1 MDNQATESSDTAL
14 TIDGAA
20 QAFADMIDPPEPQEA
35 ETKVDTELDP
45 PKKKEG
51 ESEEAEAEPNAAEE
65 GADAPITIEVDGK
78 QITLTK
84 AEVAD
89 AYKNGLRQADYTK
102 KTMEAADTR
111 KTADAEIQKV
121 QQERVNYATNLTKMA
136 AQLEGALQQQS
147 NIDWEALHKADPV
160 EFQWQKHLVEERQA
174 ALTQNHQEQQKLN
187 RQFEADAE
195 LNRQQNIQREEH
207 LLLDKLPAWKNDPV
221 KATAEKAALVQYL
234 LDIGYAPEQIKN
246 LSERTPDHKTIIM
259 ARESMLYRQMMAKA
273 QVAERKVSTLP
284 QKVERPGVATERN
297 PLDGRNAAM
306 QRHAKSGSIE
316 SAAAVFAN
324 LL

>member
-1 MDNQATESSDTAL
+1 
-14 TIDGAA
+14 
-20 QAFADMIDPPEPQEA
+20 MIDPPEPQDA

-51 ESEEAEAEPNAAEE
+51 ESEEPEAEPNAAEE

-121 QQERVNYATNLTKMA
+121 QQERQAFATNLTKMA

-147 NIDWEALHKADPV
+147 NIDWDALLNADPV
-160 EFQWQKHLVEERQA
+160 EYLKQQHLLQQRQA
-174 ALTQNHQEQQKLN
+174 ALSQNQQEQQKVA
-187 RQFEADAE
+187 QAFQAE
-195 LNRQQNIQREEH
+195 QATQHRSYLATQQQE
-207 LLLDKLPAWKNDPV
+207 LLAKLPEWKDEA
-221 KATAEKAALVQYL
+221 KAKTEREALKTYLKDQGYDDAAINSV
-234 LDIGYAPEQIKN
+234 
-246 LSERTPDHKTIIM
+246 SDHKAVLM
-259 ARESMLYRQMMAKA
+259 GRKAMLYDQMMAKA
-273 QVAERKVSTLP
+273 QAAARKVSTLP

>member
-51 ESEEAEAEPNAAEE
+51 ESEEPDAEPNAAEE

-121 QQERVNYATNLTKMA
+121 QQERQAFATNLTKMA

-147 NIDWEALHKADPV
+147 NIDWDALLNADPV
-160 EFQWQKHLVEERQA
+160 EYLKQQHLLQQRQA
-174 ALTQNHQEQQKLN
+174 ALGQNQQEQQKVA
-187 RQFEADAE
+187 QAFQAE
-195 LNRQQNIQREEH
+195 QATQHRSYLATQQQE
-207 LLLDKLPAWKNDPV
+207 LLAKLPEWKDEA
-221 KATAEKAALVQYL
+221 KAKTEREALKTYLKDQGYDDAAINSV
-234 LDIGYAPEQIKN
+234 
-246 LSERTPDHKTIIM
+246 SDHKAVLM
-259 ARESMLYRQMMAKA
+259 GRKAMLYDQMMAKA
-273 QVAERKVSTLP
+273 QAAARKVSTLP

>member
-51 ESEEAEAEPNAAEE
+51 ESEEPDAEPNAAEE

-121 QQERVNYATNLTKMA
+121 QQERQAFATNLTKMA

-147 NIDWEALHKADPV
+147 HIDWDALLNADPV
-160 EFQWQKHLVEERQA
+160 EYLKQQHLLQQRQA
-174 ALTQNHQEQQKLN
+174 ALGQNQQEQQKVA
-187 RQFEADAE
+187 QAFQAE
-195 LNRQQNIQREEH
+195 QATQHRSYLASQQQE
-207 LLLDKLPAWKNDPV
+207 LLAKLPEWKDEA
-221 KATAEKAALVQYL
+221 KAKTEREALKTYLKDQGYDDAAINSV
-234 LDIGYAPEQIKN
+234 
-246 LSERTPDHKTIIM
+246 SDHKAVLM
-259 ARESMLYRQMMAKA
+259 GRKAMLYDQMMAKA
-273 QVAERKVSTLP
+273 QAAARKVSTLP